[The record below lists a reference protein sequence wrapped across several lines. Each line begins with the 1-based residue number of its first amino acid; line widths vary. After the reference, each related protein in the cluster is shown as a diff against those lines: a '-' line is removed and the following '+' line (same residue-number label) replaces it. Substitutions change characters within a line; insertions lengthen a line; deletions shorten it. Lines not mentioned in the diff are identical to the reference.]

1 MMNALNLQVRKTRL
15 VFKEHFGDKM
25 QEVVGVM
32 SRKSPHYDQETA
44 EQIEAII
51 GRELTYFDKCFLDNY
66 RSAIRYLGFAQIH
79 FNSTLASYR
88 GREEK
93 KNGNQNKVKRN
104 GCTGCGRK

>member
-1 MMNALNLQVRKTRL
+1 MHYLNNVVAKVMR
-15 VFKEHFGDKM
+15 VFEEHFGDKT
-25 QEVVGVM
+25 QEVVDAM

-66 RSAIRYLGFAQIH
+66 RSAIRYLGFAKIR
-79 FNSTLASYR
+79 FNSTLASYK

-93 KNGNQNKVKRN
+93 KNGR
-104 GCTGCGRK
+104 